1 MSRRPR
7 LVEEGSPIS
16 YDDDSYDRNRKKH
29 KTASILT
36 KSSSSARK
44 RENTSLVAAS
54 AAWSSGR
61 KKRYVGGGAGG
72 VRTRLVIG
80 GNDETEPDS
89 NDYGKD
95 DHHSNNFTNDNHPLK
110 QKQQLKQ
117 KFEHSQTEQPQTTN
131 PPSSSHFT
139 VDATY
144 TAAALP
150 HHTATLPFQ
159 HNTLNTTAIGAATTS
174 PPPPITTTT
183 YFPSS
188 PNLSY
193 ENDIDMEGENKQND
207 HQRHHYQNNSHHF
220 NNIQQQ
226 KQSTRDQ
233 QQQHYHEQHPTANIG
248 NYGFHSVNHTESTYL
263 PSHQQ
268 QSQFRAN
275 NQADPLQQQHQLYEY
290 QQQQQQPIHTSE
302 EQQHNYQFS
311 SFPLSSI
318 PPPPQPQ
325 QQSSFK
331 SPLIVIDGANVAHI
345 YADAASSTKTKEH
358 TKKPNVQGIQIV
370 VDYFKEFNCRVIVV
384 LPATWMRSKPSEH
397 DLNRG
402 ECFYCGEMNAY
413 GNIGGDDL
421 HVSF

>member
-1 MSRRPR
+1 
-7 LVEEGSPIS
+7 
-16 YDDDSYDRNRKKH
+16 
-29 KTASILT
+29 
-36 KSSSSARK
+36 
-44 RENTSLVAAS
+44 
-54 AAWSSGR
+54 
-61 KKRYVGGGAGG
+61 
-72 VRTRLVIG
+72 
-80 GNDETEPDS
+80 
-89 NDYGKD
+89 
-95 DHHSNNFTNDNHPLK
+95 
-110 QKQQLKQ
+110 
-117 KFEHSQTEQPQTTN
+117 
-131 PPSSSHFT
+131 
-139 VDATY
+139 
-144 TAAALP
+144 
-150 HHTATLPFQ
+150 
-159 HNTLNTTAIGAATTS
+159 
-174 PPPPITTTT
+174 
-183 YFPSS
+183 
-188 PNLSY
+188 
-193 ENDIDMEGENKQND
+193 MEGENKQND

-421 HVSF
+421 HVSFCLYEYRKNEWFHASSVFFFLSRDHVRFPSPFLLFFFSHFHPYPSSHIQKKMQ